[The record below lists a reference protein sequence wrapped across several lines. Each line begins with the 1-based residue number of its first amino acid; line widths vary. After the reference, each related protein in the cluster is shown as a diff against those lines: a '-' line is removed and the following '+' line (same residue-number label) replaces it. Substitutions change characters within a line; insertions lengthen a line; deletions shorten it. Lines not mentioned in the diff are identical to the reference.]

1 MNEHLICHDCRP
13 RIDLRRDHSLLMQKN
28 EISHPLTY
36 VTAHLSC
43 HEEQRP
49 PRVDEVF
56 RP

>member
-1 MNEHLICHDCRP
+1 MNEHLICHDCRQ
-13 RIDLRRDHSLLMQKN
+13 RIDLRRDHYILIQKN
-28 EISHPLTY
+28 EIPHPLLY

-49 PRVDEVF
+49 PRVDGAF